1 MCACKCCYVMLRMMC
16 LYLYTRVHTFQYFS
30 LSHLCTNIISSPKF
44 SACSVTGV
52 ASHFYFGRTRCL
64 FLWPYVFLYLSWSC
78 LTGAC
83 VSGHRVCLSIK
94 FETGVHRGYA
104 GGGFLLL
111 RFSFSW
117 WIFRIILCGCGL
129 KRSCRAQWAQLD
141 LLQFDDDATKEG

>member
-1 MCACKCCYVMLRMMC
+1 VLRVLC
-16 LYLYTRVHTFQYFS
+16 LYPYMRVSTFQCFS
-30 LSHLCTNIISSPKF
+30 LSHLCTNIVSSPKF

-52 ASHFYFGRTRCL
+52 ASYFFSWKNEMSTFVALC
-64 FLWPYVFLYLSWSC
+64 FYLSWSC
-78 LTGAC
+78 LAGAC

-104 GGGFLLL
+104 GGGFLFL

-117 WIFRIILCGCGL
+117 WIFRIVLCGCGL